1 MSHGRSMGRGA
12 TPDRYACDMH
22 TIPFTRSAAW
32 VTIGEGLTIGARYWA
47 ATWERWVLA
56 AVAVAL
62 TDGLATW
69 LLGSTLLDQATMTQ
83 LMLPGAEGIDPS
95 ALPGLLAGPIAV
107 AMVSLVADWFLY
119 ANAVA
124 GLRGREVTLGWVLGA
139 GLRTLLVLAGVAFLL
154 SGAFAVLVVLGPL
167 GLLAMAGALPVIVY
181 LVFRLQFWVVGVF
194 DGLGVTAAA
203 RSSLEITRRA
213 VLRVVGWWL
222 ALVGLSLVIAAFS
235 AATSILFTALPVV
248 PAVVGS
254 LLSTSF
260 QAFSVIV
267 VAILY
272 ESQRL
277 RWMGLAA
284 APYGSHPPRAQPP
297 VGWGQPAPHTPSAPS
312 DPAEPPDPDAP
323 PQPPPPPPPAV
334 GPRNSP

>member
-1 MSHGRSMGRGA
+1 
-12 TPDRYACDMH
+12 MH

-32 VTIGEGLTIGARYWA
+32 VTIGEGLTLGARYWA
-47 ATWERWVLA
+47 ATWERWALA
-56 AVAVAL
+56 VVAVAL

-69 LLGSTLLDQATMTQ
+69 LLGSTLLDQATMTR
-83 LMLPGAEGIDPS
+83 LLLPDAEGIDPA
-95 ALPGLLAGPIAV
+95 ALPRLVAGPLAV
-107 AMVSLVADWFLY
+107 SVVSLVAGWFLY

-139 GLRTLLVLAGVAFLL
+139 GMRTLLMMIGVAFVLAGIFALL
-154 SGAFAVLVVLGPL
+154 ALLGPI
-167 GLLAMAGALPVIVY
+167 GLLGMAGSLPVIVY
-181 LVFRLQFWVVGVF
+181 LSFRLQFWAVGVF
-194 DGLGVTAAA
+194 DGQGVTAAA

-222 ALVGLSLVIAAFS
+222 ALMGLSLVIGAFS
-235 AATSILFTALPVV
+235 AATSILFSTLPVV

-284 APYGSHPPRAQPP
+284 APYGSQPPRAQPP
-297 VGWGQPAPHTPSAPS
+297 AGWGQPPTDPPQPPS
-312 DPAEPPDPDAP
+312 DPGTS
-323 PQPPPPPPPAV
+323 PPPPPPPA
-334 GPRNSP
+334 GG

>member
-1 MSHGRSMGRGA
+1 MDRDA
-12 TPDRYACDMH
+12 TPDRYAWDMH

-32 VTIGEGLTIGARYWA
+32 VTIGEGLSLGARYWA

-56 AVAVAL
+56 VVAVAL

-83 LMLPGAEGIDPS
+83 LMLPGANAIDPS
-95 ALPGLLAGPIAV
+95 ALPRLLAGPLAV
-107 AMVSLVADWFLY
+107 GVVSLVAGWFLY

-139 GLRTLLVLAGVAFLL
+139 GLRTLLMLAGVAFVLT
-154 SGAFAVLVVLGPL
+154 GFFAVLALLGPL
-167 GLLAMAGALPVIVY
+167 GLLAMAGALPMLVY
-181 LVFRLQFWVVGVF
+181 LALRLQFWVVGVF

-213 VLRVVGWWL
+213 VLRVAGWWL
-222 ALVGLSLVIAAFS
+222 ALVGLSLLIGAFS

-284 APYGSHPPRAQPP
+284 APYGSQPPRAQPP
-297 VGWGQPAPHTPSAPS
+297 AGWGQPTSPPPS
-312 DPAEPPDPDAP
+312 DPDGPPGADG
-323 PQPPPPPPPAV
+323 PPPPPPPPP
-334 GPRNSP
+334 GSGIDPDSR

>member
-1 MSHGRSMGRGA
+1 MQ
-12 TPDRYACDMH
+12 
-22 TIPFTRSAAW
+22 TIPFSRSAAW
-32 VTIGEGLTIGARYWA
+32 VTIGEGLTLGARYWA
-47 ATWERWVLA
+47 ASWERWVLA
-56 AVAVAL
+56 VAAVAL

-83 LMLPGAEGIDPS
+83 LMHPGGGGIDPS
-95 ALPGLLAGPIAV
+95 VLPGLLAGPLAV
-107 AMVSLVADWFLY
+107 SMVSLIADWFLF

-139 GLRTLLVLAGVAFLL
+139 GLRTLLLLVGVALLL
-154 SGAFAVLVVLGPL
+154 SGAVAILALLGPV
-167 GLLAMAGALPVIVY
+167 GLLLMLSAVPVVVY
-181 LVFRLQFWVVGVF
+181 LAFRLQFWVIGVF

-203 RSSLEITRRA
+203 RSSLEITRGA

-222 ALVGLSLVIAAFS
+222 ALMGLSLVVGAFS
-235 AATSILFTALPVV
+235 AATSILFSALPVV

-284 APYGSHPPRAQPP
+284 APYGSQPSRTQP
-297 VGWGQPAPHTPSAPS
+297 AVGWGQPPVPPAASDPPAPS
-312 DPAEPPDPDAP
+312 DPAKPPDPDAP
-323 PQPPPPPPPAV
+323 PQPPPPPP
-334 GPRNSP
+334 R

>member
-1 MSHGRSMGRGA
+1 
-12 TPDRYACDMH
+12 
-22 TIPFTRSAAW
+22 
-32 VTIGEGLTIGARYWA
+32 
-47 ATWERWVLA
+47 
-56 AVAVAL
+56 
-62 TDGLATW
+62 
-69 LLGSTLLDQATMTQ
+69 
-83 LMLPGAEGIDPS
+83 ML
-95 ALPGLLAGPIAV
+95 GPI
-107 AMVSLVADWFLY
+107 
-119 ANAVA
+119 
-124 GLRGREVTLGWVLGA
+124 
-139 GLRTLLVLAGVAFLL
+139 
-154 SGAFAVLVVLGPL
+154 
-167 GLLAMAGALPVIVY
+167 GLLAMAGLLPMLIY
-181 LVFRLQFWVVGVF
+181 LAFRLQFWVVGVF

-235 AATSILFTALPVV
+235 AATSILFMALPVV

-284 APYGSHPPRAQPP
+284 APYGSQPPRAQPP
-297 VGWGQPAPHTPSAPS
+297 VGWGQPTPHTPSAPS

-323 PQPPPPPPPAV
+323 PQPPPPPPPA
-334 GPRNSP
+334 GGQRSSP

>member
-1 MSHGRSMGRGA
+1 
-12 TPDRYACDMH
+12 MH
-22 TIPFTRSAAW
+22 TIPFSRSAAW
-32 VTIGEGLTIGARYWA
+32 VTIGEGLTLGARYWA

-56 AVAVAL
+56 VAAVAL

-83 LMLPGAEGIDPS
+83 LMLPGGGGIDPS
-95 ALPGLLAGPIAV
+95 ALPGLLAGPLAV
-107 AMVSLVADWFLY
+107 SMVSLVADWFLY

-139 GLRTLLVLAGVAFLL
+139 GLRTLLLLAGVALVL
-154 SGAFAVLVVLGPL
+154 SGVVAILALLGPV
-167 GLLAMAGALPVIVY
+167 GLLLMLGAVPVVVY
-181 LVFRLQFWVVGVF
+181 LAFRLQFWVIGVF

-222 ALVGLSLVIAAFS
+222 ALMGLSLVIGAFS
-235 AATSILFTALPVV
+235 AATSILFSALPVV

-254 LLSTSF
+254 MLSTSF

-284 APYGSHPPRAQPP
+284 VPYGSQPPRAQPS
-297 VGWGQPAPHTPSAPS
+297 VGWGQPPAPVAPPHPSAPS
-312 DPAEPPDPDAP
+312 DPVESVDPGAP
-323 PQPPPPPPPAV
+323 PQPPPPPP
-334 GPRNSP
+334 R